1 MIRKGI
7 KAWVDGKTT
16 EAIELLARAK
26 RANPKDYRIFWIL
39 GNAYR
44 DNEQYK
50 EAIDAYLKSIEVK
63 TINPYPEYIEWDY
76 NEGQYKERESPDGDY
91 MIWWDLG
98 KVYILNNQFKEAVD
112 AYLKAIELCPYD
124 KYDFITISIH
134 PYVSTIRK
142 IDIINE
148 LGDLYFD
155 NGKYSEAIVFYS
167 QGVYDDKVFLR
178 LSESYE
184 LNGQFE
190 EAAKILNN
198 GNRRGGDYRFSIEL
212 AELYCRHGKYKEAID
227 SLLISMSKYN
237 FNIKEKDIYYCLL
250 EWKDKYKI
258 ENLYKEAIDYL
269 TEIAETESAKI
280 AEMESAKTAETKPNG
295 SLSSLIFGLL
305 GVTNDA
311 KSNNQDYKL
320 PLIWGL
326 LGTSY
331 FMNGQYKEAIDSL
344 LKSTGMKHENYT
356 AWNLLGASYYKTEQR
371 EDAIEAF
378 LTAEA
383 LGGDKDFCQFMLW
396 KLDTSSKA
404 KKVKE
409 PKDNIIWKI
418 LNEDKQ

>member
-1 MIRKGI
+1 MLYMIEEGE
-7 KAWVDGKTT
+7 KALRDGKTT
-16 EAIELLARAK
+16 EAIELLTRAK

-39 GNAYR
+39 GEAYR

-50 EAIDAYLKSIEVK
+50 EAIDAYLKSIELK
-63 TINPYPEYIEWDY
+63 TINPHPD
-76 NEGQYKERESPDGDY
+76 KERESSEDY
-91 MIWWDLG
+91 IIWWDLG

-124 KYDFITISIH
+124 KYDSKGMRSIH
-134 PYVSTIRK
+134 PYERTIIK
-142 IDIINE
+142 IRIINE

-167 QGVYDDKVFLR
+167 KCIGEYGSTFSR

-198 GNRRGGDYRFSIEL
+198 GNRRYGDYRFNIEL

-331 FMNGQYKEAIDSL
+331 FMNGQYKEAIDAL